1 MRNKEELYKELEEKA
16 ISIRRN
22 IVEMVYMASSGHPGG
37 SLSIADIL
45 TVLYFLEMNVSPIE
59 PKDENRD
66 RFVLSKGHA
75 SPALYATLAERGFI
89 KKEDLRKLVTQTTV
103 EMYEELTPQLIQL
116 IDQTKHDDTLTEAQK
131 QDEIS
136 LHMLGY
142 VKSCTNEI
150 IIQVLSE
157 ILGLEDEDEE

>member
-1 MRNKEELYKELEEKA
+1 
-16 ISIRRN
+16 
-22 IVEMVYMASSGHPGG
+22 MVP
-37 SLSIADIL
+37 
-45 TVLYFLEMNVSPIE
+45 T
-59 PKDENRD
+59 
-66 RFVLSKGHA
+66 
-75 SPALYATLAERGFI
+75 

-142 VKSCTNEI
+142 VKSCTKEI
-150 IIQVLSE
+150 IIEVLAE
-157 ILGLEDEDEE
+157 ILGLEDE